1 MRREL
6 LDSGAAG
13 RFLYDLPQ
21 HLRRHAFAPYA
32 AGLVDRAE
40 HRAFGNSGG
49 SAPDVNRGLD
59 PLRDGTVRICPAL
72 PFRSVITQCS
82 SRTWMESI
90 AKDRSSPRR
99 RPQPISIA
107 RMA

>member
-6 LDSGAAG
+6 LDSRAAG

-40 HRAFGNSGG
+40 HRAFGNSGR

-59 PLRDGTVRICPAL
+59 PLRDRNRPDMSRLALQVRDHPMLFPNLDGIHLNFRASPA
-72 PFRSVITQCS
+72 S
-82 SRTWMESI
+82 SL
-90 AKDRSSPRR
+90 RSSP
-99 RPQPISIA
+99 
-107 RMA
+107 